1 MGNAVSRGNP
11 EVEEVLSKRLRYCSL
26 PEIVRDEF
34 LWGAQP
40 IVVAGTHGK
49 TTTSF
54 MTAWALVQSGIDPG
68 FLIGGIS
75 RGLRDERG
83 AWVVASRF
91 VIEGDEYDSAF
102 FDKTAK
108 FLKYIPQIVVV
119 NGIEFDHA
127 DIYRDLDQ
135 LRLAF
140 KRLVRL
146 VPGNG
151 RLLLCADDPEAVRL
165 SDDAPCAVESFG
177 LVADADWCAE
187 NIRYEARATIFDV
200 RHRGDEIGTVTLP
213 LLGRFNV
220 RNALGAT
227 AASVSAGA
235 SCASVLDALSTFRG
249 VRRRLEVR
257 GVARGITV
265 YDDFAH
271 HPTAVRETL
280 QALRAT
286 PSDGRVWAVFEP
298 RSATACRKVFQKE
311 FVDALQHADE
321 VLVSDVYRSALPAA
335 ERPLGGGSG
344 RGAHRAGCVGA
355 ARSRGRRDCVNRHPR
370 GGYQRPGRAH
380 VERRIWR
387 HPRTNVVGALGVSA
401 SDRWLDGRCGV
412 WVTRPLLSS
421 SSRRSTRVSVGVRLV
436 SVTVFVA
443 SFTRV
448 SVTWWRAIAALPSRS
463 TRFGPTSVG

>member
-1 MGNAVSRGNP
+1 M
-11 EVEEVLSKRLRYCSL
+11 
-26 PEIVRDEF
+26 
-34 LWGAQP
+34 
-40 IVVAGTHGK
+40 
-49 TTTSF
+49 
-54 MTAWALVQSGIDPG
+54 
-68 FLIGGIS
+68 
-75 RGLRDERG
+75 
-83 AWVVASRF
+83 
-91 VIEGDEYDSAF
+91 
-102 FDKTAK
+102 
-108 FLKYIPQIVVV
+108 
-119 NGIEFDHA
+119 
-127 DIYRDLDQ
+127 
-135 LRLAF
+135 
-140 KRLVRL
+140 
-146 VPGNG
+146 PGNG

-165 SDDAPCAVESFG
+165 SDIAPCAVESFG

-335 ERPLGGGSG
+335 ERLSV
-344 RGAHRAGCVGA
+344 ADLVAELT
-355 ARSRGRRDCVNRHPR
+355 
-370 GGYQRPGRAH
+370 
-380 VERRIWR
+380 ER
-387 HPRTNVVGALGVSA
+387 GVSA
-401 SDRWLDGRCGV
+401 RHVPGV
-412 WVTRPLLSS
+412 DEIVSIVTREAGTNDRVVLMSNGAFGGIHERMLS
-421 SSRRSTRVSVGVRLV
+421 
-436 SVTVFVA
+436 
-443 SFTRV
+443 
-448 SVTWWRAIAALPSRS
+448 ALSA
-463 TRFGPTSVG
+463 

>member
-1 MGNAVSRGNP
+1 MRTIHLIGICGTAMATVAVLLKQRGHDVRGSDEHTYPPMSEFLVREGITPLQGYRSRHISPELDLVVVGNAVSRGNP
-11 EVEEVLSKRLRYCSL
+11 EVEEVLSRRLRYCSL

-40 IVVAGTHGK
+40 IVIAGTHGK

-54 MTAWALVQSGIDPG
+54 MTAWALVQSGFDPG
-68 FLIGGIS
+68 FLVGGIS
-75 RGLRDERG
+75 RDFETSGRLGGGEP
-83 AWVVASRF
+83 F

-119 NGIEFDHA
+119 NGIGFDHA

-177 LVADADWCAE
+177 LVADADWRAE

-257 GVARGITV
+257 GVARGVTV

-321 VLVSDVYRSALPAA
+321 VLVADVYRSVLPAA
-335 ERPLGGGSG
+335 ERLSE
-344 RGAHRAGCVGA
+344 ADLVAELT
-355 ARSRGRRDCVNRHPR
+355 
-370 GGYQRPGRAH
+370 
-380 VERRIWR
+380 ER
-387 HPRTNVVGALGVSA
+387 GVSA
-401 SDRWLDGRCGV
+401 RHVPGV
-412 WVTRPLLSS
+412 DEIVSIVTREAGANDRVVLMSNGAFGGIHERMLS
-421 SSRRSTRVSVGVRLV
+421 
-436 SVTVFVA
+436 
-443 SFTRV
+443 
-448 SVTWWRAIAALPSRS
+448 ALSA
-463 TRFGPTSVG
+463 

>member
-1 MGNAVSRGNP
+1 MRTIHLIGICGTAMATVAVLLKQRGHDVRGSDEHTYPPMSEFLAREGITPLQGYRSRHISPELDLVVVGNAVSRGNP

-75 RGLRDERG
+75 RDFETSGRVGGGEP
-83 AWVVASRF
+83 F

-177 LVADADWCAE
+177 LVADADWRAE

-235 SCASVLDALSTFRG
+235 SCASVLDALNTFRG

-321 VLVSDVYRSALPAA
+321 VLVVAVYRSALPAA
-335 ERPLGGGSG
+335 ERLSV
-344 RGAHRAGCVGA
+344 ADLVAELT
-355 ARSRGRRDCVNRHPR
+355 
-370 GGYQRPGRAH
+370 
-380 VERRIWR
+380 ER
-387 HPRTNVVGALGVSA
+387 GVSA
-401 SDRWLDGRCGV
+401 RHVPGV
-412 WVTRPLLSS
+412 DEIVSIVTREAGANDRVVLMSNGAFGGIHERMLS
-421 SSRRSTRVSVGVRLV
+421 
-436 SVTVFVA
+436 
-443 SFTRV
+443 
-448 SVTWWRAIAALPSRS
+448 ALSA
-463 TRFGPTSVG
+463 